1 MIHIEIA
8 EGIQPEFELD
18 FLEKAVQEV
27 LRHEHAAE
35 DADVTLMLTGD
46 EQIQELNRQF
56 LEIDEPTDVLSFP
69 ADFVDPDNQHTY
81 LGDVILS
88 LPRARAQAQ
97 TGAHP
102 VEDELKLLVVH
113 GMLHL
118 LGYDHAD
125 PTGKDEMWAVQKDIL
140 ESLGTTISP
149 SE

>member
-18 FLEKAVQEV
+18 FLENTAQEV
-27 LRHEHAAE
+27 LRHQHASE

-69 ADFVDPDNQHTY
+69 ADFIDPDNQHTY
-81 LGDVILS
+81 LGDVVVS
-88 LPRARAQAQ
+88 LPRAGAQALA
-97 TGAHP
+97 GGHP

-118 LGYDHAD
+118 LGYDHAE
-125 PTGKDEMWAVQKDIL
+125 PAGKDEMWAAQKDIL
-140 ESLGTTISP
+140 ESLGTNVSP